1 MEDGEVQLRD
11 LSEVFA
17 AHGVA
22 VAYLFGSRAEG
33 TARPA
38 SDHDV
43 AVLFTGPE
51 PALDA
56 TVRLSAA
63 LSAVLGTDVDV
74 VDLDRAD
81 LELRGHVAE
90 RGRLLYSADEP
101 RRVRFE
107 VDSRLRWIEF
117 RPVVAETTR
126 AFLRRVAAEGLRPR
140 AGTG

>member
-1 MEDGEVQLRD
+1 MQDGDVELRD

-43 AVLFTGPE
+43 AVLFADPE
-51 PALDA
+51 PAPGCDGSARRRPGKRSWAPTSTSSTWTAPSSSCVA
-56 TVRLSAA
+56 TSP
-63 LSAVLGTDVDV
+63 
-74 VDLDRAD
+74 RA
-81 LELRGHVAE
+81 
-90 RGRLLYSADEP
+90 GRLLYSADEP

-107 VDSRLRWIEF
+107 VDARLRWIEF
-117 RPVVAETTR
+117 RPVVADNGGAGGTFATE
-126 AFLRRVAAEGLRPR
+126 PR
-140 AGTG
+140 DVSL